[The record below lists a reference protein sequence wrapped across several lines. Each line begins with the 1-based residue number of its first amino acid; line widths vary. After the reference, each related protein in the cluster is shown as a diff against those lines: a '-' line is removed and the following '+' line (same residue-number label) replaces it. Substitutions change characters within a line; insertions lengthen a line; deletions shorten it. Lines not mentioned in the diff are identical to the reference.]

1 MAIDS
6 IRYKTYNNVID
17 TIKCVGENHHQ
28 IQAVTTGDIWDIDLA
43 NLTLFPLLHINT
55 INVNASKGQLQHNF
69 QLVVADIVEPNESEN
84 EQEVLSDTLSIA
96 LDIIATFRNGATLY
110 LSENADITLKEARY
124 FTADDFTLEPFTER
138 FDNTLSGFTFNLPI
152 VIEWAYDTC
161 NIPTTTDVCVK

>member
-6 IRYKTYNNVID
+6 IRFKTYNNVID
-17 TIKCVGENHHQ
+17 TIKCVGEGHHQ
-28 IQAVTTGDIWDIDLA
+28 IKAVTTGDIWDIDL
-43 NLTLFPLLHINT
+43 NT

-69 QLVVADIVEPNESEN
+69 QLVIADIVEPNESEN

-96 LDIIATFRNGATLY
+96 LDIIATFRSGSTLY
-110 LSENADITLKEARY
+110 LSSTSAGQEARY

-138 FDNTLSGFTFNLPI
+138 FDNTLAGWTLSLPI

-161 NIPTTTDVCVK
+161 NIPTAADICVK

>member
-6 IRYKTYNNVID
+6 IRFKTYNNVID
-17 TIKCVGENHHQ
+17 TIKCVGEGHHQ
-28 IQAVTTGDIWDIDLA
+28 IKAVTTGDIWDIDL
-43 NLTLFPLLHINT
+43 NKNTLFPLLHINT

-69 QLVVADIVEPNESEN
+69 QLVIADIVEPNESEN

-96 LDIIATFRNGATLY
+96 LDIIATFRSGSTLY
-110 LSENADITLKEARY
+110 LSSTSAGQEARY

-138 FDNTLSGFTFNLPI
+138 FDNTLAGWTLSLPI

-161 NIPTTTDVCVK
+161 NIPTAADICVK